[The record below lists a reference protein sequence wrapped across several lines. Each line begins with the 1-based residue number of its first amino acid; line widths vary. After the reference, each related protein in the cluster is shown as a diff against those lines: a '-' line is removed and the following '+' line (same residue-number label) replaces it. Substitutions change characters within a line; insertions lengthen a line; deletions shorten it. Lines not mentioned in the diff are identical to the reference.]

1 MAALENEIFKM
12 KINSLVLLT
21 FLLIGFQSFAQSG
34 KIRGFVFE
42 KSTDQPVPFANVA
55 LQGTKLG
62 AVAND
67 DGYFVI
73 NSVKAGTYKL
83 TVSFLGYE
91 TSTLDV
97 TVKAGQIVT
106 EKIFLDQASEVLE
119 DVVVSAERQERDT
132 KVLTGVV
139 SLDTKEIQ
147 QFSVGGDADIIKAIQ
162 VLPGVVTTGDQGG
175 QVYIRGGAPIQNL
188 ILLDGMI
195 VYNPFHSIGF
205 FSVFDVDIIQSAD
218 VHSAGFAAEFG
229 SRNSAVMD
237 IQTRDPNR
245 RRFSGKLSSS
255 TYTSKLLLETP
266 LGKKNKNGQAA
277 TSVLVSA
284 KTSYLDQTSS
294 IFYPYVETEFGELPF
309 SFTDV
314 YAKLT
319 TQSENGSKFNLFGFS
334 FDDAVVFGGNNSI
347 DWSSIGG
354 GGDFTVVPPSSTVL
368 ISGDFSY
375 SRYDIASIEG
385 GRSANTSSIT
395 GFNGGLD
402 FTYFLRENDELKY
415 GLEAIGYATDLTL
428 GTETGGSVNE
438 AENTTELGT
447 YFQYKLKANRFIIQP
462 GLRLH
467 YYGSQSELS
476 VEPRFG
482 IKYNLNDFIRLKAS
496 GGWFSQNLIAANSD
510 RDVVNLFYGFV
521 SGPSDLP
528 DEFRG
533 EEITSRLQKARHA
546 IAGVEIEVTPKLTLN
561 IEGYVKDFNQL
572 TNVNRNKIYE
582 DTEANSDQPEIL
594 RSDYIVE
601 RGLARG
607 LDFLA
612 KYQDKKFYLWLT
624 YSLSKVTRDDGI
636 QEYFP
641 HFDRRHNLNFVGTY
655 TFGKKRNWELSTR
668 YNFGSGFPFTPT
680 QAYYS
685 QKPFTTT
692 NGSPNIAY
700 DYTTENG
707 EAETLFGDLNTNRLP
722 NYHRV
727 DVSLRRTF
735 SFNDYQTLEVS
746 AGATNLLNYENIFYF
761 DREAIK
767 RVDQLPIMPSLSLSL
782 TF

>member
-1 MAALENEIFKM
+1 M
-12 KINSLVLLT
+12 KKDSLYLLLT
-21 FLLIGFQSFAQSG
+21 FLILFGFDTIAQDG
-34 KIRGFVFE
+34 KVRGFVYE
-42 KSTDQPVPFANVA
+42 KSNDQPVPFCNAF
-55 LQGTKLG
+55 LEGTKLG
-62 AVAND
+62 AVANK

-73 NSVKAGTYKL
+73 NGVPAGTYNLK
-83 TVSFLGYE
+83 VSFVGYE
-91 TSTLDV
+91 DYIVSV
-97 TVKAGQIVT
+97 RVKKGQIVT
-106 EKIFLDQASEVLE
+106 EQVFLAEASEILD
-119 DVVVSAERQERDT
+119 DVVVSAERQIRDN

-139 SLDTKEIQ
+139 SLGAKEIQ
-147 QFSVGGDADIIKAIQ
+147 QFSVGGDPDIIKAIQ

-195 VYNPFHSIGF
+195 IYNPFHSIGF
-205 FSVFDVDIIQSAD
+205 FSVFDVDIVQSAE
-218 VHSAGFAAEFG
+218 VHSAGFAAEYG

-245 RRFSGKLSSS
+245 RRFTGKVSSS
-255 TYTSKLLLETP
+255 TYTSKLLLESP
-266 LGKKNKNGQAA
+266 LGIKNENGLSA

-294 IFYPYVETEFGELPF
+294 IFYPYVETEYGELPF
-309 SFTDV
+309 SFTDI
-314 YAKLT
+314 YSKLT
-319 TQSENGSKFNLFGFS
+319 AQSNNGSKLNLFGFS
-334 FDDAVVFGGNNSI
+334 FEDAVRFGGNNSI
-347 DWSSIGG
+347 EWSSLGG
-354 GGDFTVVPPSSTVL
+354 GADFTVVPPSSTVL

-375 SRYDIASIEG
+375 SLYDI
-385 GRSANTSSIT
+385 SSIQSGGT
-395 GFNGGLD
+395 PNRSSINGFNGGLD
-402 FTYFLRENDELKY
+402 FTYFLRENDEFKY
-415 GLEAIGYATDLTL
+415 GLEAIGYATSFELA
-428 GTETGGSVNE
+428 TETGGTVE
-438 AENTTELGT
+438 QAENTTELGT
-447 YFQYKLKANRFIIQP
+447 YFQYKIKAERFIIQP
-462 GLRLH
+462 GIRLH
-467 YYGSQSELS
+467 YYGSQSDLS

-482 IKYNLNDFIRLKAS
+482 IKYNINEFLRIKAS

-510 RDVVNLFYGFV
+510 RDVVNLFYGFL

-533 EEITSRLQKARHA
+533 EEITSNLQKARHA
-546 IAGVEIEVTPKLTLN
+546 IVGFEIEATSKLSLN

-572 TNVNRNKIYE
+572 TNINRNKIYE
-582 DTEANSDQPEIL
+582 NNAANRNQPEIL

-612 KYQDKKFYLWLT
+612 KYHDKNLYLWFT

-636 QEYFP
+636 TEYFP

-655 TFGKKRNWELSTR
+655 SFGKKKTWELSTR

-685 QKPFTTT
+685 QKPFTTN
-692 NGSPNIAY
+692 NGELDVAY

-707 EAETLFGDLNTNRLP
+707 DFQTLYGDLNSSRLP

-727 DVSLRRTF
+727 DISLRKVF
-735 SFNDYQTLEVS
+735 NINDYQKFEATV
-746 AGATNLLNYENIFYF
+746 GATNILDYDNIFYF
-761 DREAIK
+761 DRESFS
-767 RVDQLPIMPSLSLSL
+767 RVNQLPIMPTMSLSY